1 MVSLTTSIKHF
12 ASRNRWTVV
21 TKRNAHPFSRL
32 NRELFRELV
41 SQPGMHP
48 FVASRNNDPDN
59 GLALS
64 KNAHWL
70 FDNGLWSIENDY
82 TVITADRHFAESGDA
97 ALLLT
102 AMKGRQ
108 IRLPIKQNVWPARKH
123 LEWHRN
129 HTFLGD

>member
-1 MVSLTTSIKHF
+1 MITCWSITDHLHQALHLTQQ
-12 ASRNRWTVV
+12 R
-21 TKRNAHPFSRL
+21 
-32 NRELFRELV
+32 
-41 SQPGMHP
+41 PGQRP
-48 FVASRNNDPDN
+48 CP
-59 GLALS
+59 S
-64 KNAHWL
+64 KNVHWL

-82 TVITADRHFAESGDA
+82 TVITADRHFAETGDA

-108 IRLPIKQNVWPARKH
+108 IRLPNKQTDWPARKH

>member
-1 MVSLTTSIKHF
+1 MASLTTSIKHF
-12 ASRNRWTVV
+12 AS
-21 TKRNAHPFSRL
+21 L
-32 NRELFRELV
+32 
-41 SQPGMHP
+41 
-48 FVASRNNDPDN
+48 NNDPDN

-70 FDNGLWSIENDY
+70 FDNGWWSIENDY

-97 ALLLT
+97 AVLLT

-108 IRLPIKQNVWPARKH
+108 IRLPNKQNFWPARKH
-123 LEWHRN
+123 LEWRRN